1 MMATAQSPSIP
12 AKIRALV
19 GAIAKRISQSR
30 IVRVITHYTNVRGPI
45 LAAGLAYQAVFASF
59 AALWI
64 VFSITGLVLSGDVGL
79 RDALIESIAQAVP
92 GLIDTG
98 NGGAI
103 DPEVLLS
110 AGALSLSAGVAIA
123 GLLFT
128 ALNWLD
134 SSRLAVRALF
144 GLPKPR
150 TNIFLLKAG
159 DIAAG
164 LVLGVALLLSLAL
177 TVAATQATT
186 WLLGLVHL
194 DNSGSAFIAGR
205 AATLLV
211 LLLVN
216 AGMLAGL
223 YRLLAGIK
231 IPWRILRNGVLIGT
245 VGVSAL
251 QIAGGALIGGATSN
265 PLIASFAVIAGLL
278 IWFNLSCHVILLAA
292 SWISVEVRD
301 RDLVLDPHYEQRRLE
316 EARELVAKYATPEEP
331 KHRSLLDRILGR

>member
-1 MMATAQSPSIP
+1 MAS
-12 AKIRALV
+12 AKPTSLLVRVRARIS
-19 GAIAKRISQSR
+19 AIVKRISRSR
-30 IVRVITHYTNVRGPI
+30 IVRVVTHYTDVRGPI

-64 VFSITGLVLSGDVGL
+64 VFSITGLVLSGDLGL
-79 RDALIESIAQAVP
+79 RDALIESVAQAVP

-98 NGGAI
+98 SGGAI

-110 AGALSLSAGVAIA
+110 AGALSVSAGVAIA

-128 ALNWLD
+128 ALGWLD

-159 DIAAG
+159 DVAAG
-164 LVLGVALLLSLAL
+164 LALGIALLVSLAL
-177 TVAATQATT
+177 SVAATQATT
-186 WLLGLVHL
+186 WLLSLANL
-194 DNSGSAFIAGR
+194 EDSNTASIAGR
-205 AATLLV
+205 GATLLV

-216 AGMLAGL
+216 GGMLAGL
-223 YRLLAGIK
+223 YRLLAGIA
-231 IPWRILRNGVLIGT
+231 IPWKILRNGVIIGAI
-245 VGVSAL
+245 GVSAL
-251 QIAGGALIGGATSN
+251 QVAGGALIGGATRN

-278 IWFNLSCHVILLAA
+278 IWFNLSCQVILLAA

-316 EARELVAKYATPEEP
+316 EARALVAKYAEPEEP
-331 KHRSLLDRILGR
+331 KRRGIVDRIFGR